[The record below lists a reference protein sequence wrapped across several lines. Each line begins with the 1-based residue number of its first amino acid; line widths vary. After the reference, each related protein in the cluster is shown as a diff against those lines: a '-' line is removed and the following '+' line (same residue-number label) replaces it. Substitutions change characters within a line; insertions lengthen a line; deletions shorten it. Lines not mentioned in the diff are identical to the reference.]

1 MTTILQ
7 SCHPAALR
15 WNETGEDTV
24 SLKNMFQ
31 AFRGG
36 LRGTSKAIESDI
48 KHSLSSVRIGLV
60 LHFKRSWQRF
70 SLEEGVCDL
79 LYHFKANELLFWAL
93 IIGFNSF
100 ILYIFI

>member
-36 LRGTSKAIESDI
+36 LRGTSKAR
-48 KHSLSSVRIGLV
+48 VRYKAFLE
-60 LHFKRSWQRF
+60 LCQDRSGF
-70 SLEEGVCDL
+70 
-79 LYHFKANELLFWAL
+79 AL
-93 IIGFNSF
+93 
-100 ILYIFI
+100 